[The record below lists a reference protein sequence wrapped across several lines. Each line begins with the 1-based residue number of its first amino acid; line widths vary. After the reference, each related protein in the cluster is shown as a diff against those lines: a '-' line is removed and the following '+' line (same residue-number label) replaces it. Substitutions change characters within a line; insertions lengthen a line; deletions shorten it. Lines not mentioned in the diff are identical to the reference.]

1 MNREYGRSRRKESFG
16 SYIRRTYK
24 NKLCAAALLICG
36 LFSTYVMKEASAL
49 LYMSIISIPLFFSK
63 ENWIV
68 D

>member
-1 MNREYGRSRRKESFG
+1 MNREYRRSRRKESFG

-24 NKLCAAALLICG
+24 NKLCAVTLFVFG
-36 LFSTYVMKEASAL
+36 LFASCVIKEASAL
-49 LYMSIISIPLFFSK
+49 LYISIISIPLFFSK